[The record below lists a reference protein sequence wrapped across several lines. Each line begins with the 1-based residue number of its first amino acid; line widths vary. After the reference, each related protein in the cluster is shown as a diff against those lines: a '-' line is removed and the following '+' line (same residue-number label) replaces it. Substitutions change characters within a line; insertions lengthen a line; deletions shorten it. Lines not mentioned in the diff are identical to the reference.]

1 MEPQGAIG
9 ATGATGDAGTNATV
23 TNVETANAVEFN
35 FTIPR
40 GDVWLLAL
48 KLEIGTIST
57 PHSQAPEDI
66 LN

>member
-1 MEPQGAIG
+1 MWLEPQGAIG
-9 ATGATGDAGTNATV
+9 ATGATG
-23 TNVETANAVEFN
+23 
-35 FTIPR
+35 P
-40 GDVWLLAL
+40 